1 LSIEYPCVVLVNP
14 PITQDQRDGYLG
26 PVIKSLYFN
35 SPPLGIAYI
44 AGMLERE
51 NVPVHLI
58 DAAVEELTVAET
70 VARIR
75 ASGAA
80 IVGMTSTSNFFMNAV
95 ELAKQVKQDL
105 PEVITV
111 LGGSHMTSNAESA
124 MQQDV
129 FDIGCVGEGE
139 ITALEL
145 IRTIASGGDLEH
157 VKGIVFRRDGELV
170 FAEPRPLVQDL
181 DELPMPARHLLPLD
195 KYVPQPNDG
204 PYLPK
209 AAVISSRGC
218 PYPCIFCDH
227 GTFGTR
233 YRSFSAKRIVD
244 EMEDL
249 VNNHGV
255 KDIAFVDSLF
265 MISRERVSGIIDEI
279 HRRGIKVHWT
289 CTIRANIADEAIL
302 RQMKEAGC
310 WRVRIGVEA
319 GDEDIL
325 KLIRKEVSLEQ
336 VRRVVAVAD
345 RLNLHPKGFFMVG
358 HIGESRES
366 IMKSIRLAKSL
377 ALTDI
382 TVQINTPLRGAAQW
396 DMYADYGELVTNDL
410 EDFSFWEPVFVPN
423 GMTGAELEM
432 LHRKFYRSFYFRPI
446 IIWRHLRML
455 KKVSDLKRYTRAISL
470 LIGMFVC
477 DRRKRIGGHD
487 S

>member
-1 LSIEYPCVVLVNP
+1 
-14 PITQDQRDGYLG
+14 
-26 PVIKSLYFN
+26 
-35 SPPLGIAYI
+35 
-44 AGMLERE
+44 M
-51 NVPVHLI
+51 
-58 DAAVEELTVAET
+58 
-70 VARIR
+70 
-75 ASGAA
+75 
-80 IVGMTSTSNFFMNAV
+80 
-95 ELAKQVKQDL
+95 
-105 PEVITV
+105 
-111 LGGSHMTSNAESA
+111 
-124 MQQDV
+124 
-129 FDIGCVGEGE
+129 
-139 ITALEL
+139 
-145 IRTIASGGDLEH
+145 
-157 VKGIVFRRDGELV
+157 
-170 FAEPRPLVQDL
+170 
-181 DELPMPARHLLPLD
+181 
-195 KYVPQPNDG
+195 
-204 PYLPK
+204 
-209 AAVISSRGC
+209 
-218 PYPCIFCDH
+218 
-227 GTFGTR
+227 
-233 YRSFSAKRIVD
+233 
-244 EMEDL
+244 
-249 VNNHGV
+249 NNHGV

-265 MISRERVSGIIDEI
+265 MISRERVSGIIEEI
-279 HRRGIKVHWT
+279 HRRGVKVHWT

-302 RQMKEAGC
+302 RQMKDAGC

-336 VRRVVAVAD
+336 VHRVVAVAD

-366 IMKSIRLAKSL
+366 IVKSIRLAKSL

-396 DMYADYGELVTNDL
+396 EMYADYGELVTNDL

-455 KKVSDLKRYTRAISL
+455 KKVSDLKRYTRALSL